1 MIKGTL
7 DTDEMRVVRITA
19 DFLLNPLK
27 VDVMFG
33 FTNTRTGRTPAFANA
48 TSGVWSPATMEK
60 LKELCE
66 SMEADMA
73 RVVLSGG
80 ASSATM
86 SPKSGYAEG
95 GLGEHVGAPVDAP
108 SV

>member
-7 DTDEMRVVRITA
+7 DTDEMRVVRIA
-19 DFLLNPLK
+19 VDFLQNPIK

-33 FTNTRTGRTPAFANA
+33 FTSTRTGRTPAFANA
-48 TSGVWSPATMEK
+48 TSGVWSSNTMEK

-66 SMEADMA
+66 SMETDMGK
-73 RVVLSGG
+73 VVLAGG
-80 ASSATM
+80 ATSTV
-86 SPKSGYAEG
+86 SGARSGLAAE

>member
-7 DTDEMRVVRITA
+7 DTDEMRVARINV
-19 DFLLNPLK
+19 DYLLNPIK

-33 FTNTRTGRTPAFANA
+33 FSNTRTGRTPAFANA

-73 RVVLSGG
+73 RVVMAGG
-80 ASSATM
+80 ATGPATRAGAF
-86 SPKSGYAEG
+86 SEG

>member
-7 DTDEMRVVRITA
+7 DTDEMRVARINA
-19 DFLLNPLK
+19 DFLMNPIK

-60 LKELCE
+60 LRELCE

-73 RVVLSGG
+73 RVVLTGSAVSPTKRPTGG
-80 ASSATM
+80 FS
-86 SPKSGYAEG
+86 EG